1 MSPVSPW
8 PALVA
13 LACAWYVALALSGR
27 FGAPSAPGRFDT
39 IDGLR
44 GFLALFVALSH
55 ACIWYFHLRTGHW
68 KAPPSNLY
76 NQMGQ
81 GSVVMFFMITAF
93 LFFTRILGARTT
105 PIDWPRLYIARV
117 LRLTPLYLL
126 TMALLF
132 ALVAY
137 LSNWE
142 MQVSAERLMRQ
153 TLSWLTFTIPGA
165 PPLNGVS
172 VISIA
177 GVTWTLPYE
186 WLFYLALPLLGQI
199 VGARPSLAVIA
210 FSLTGCMGVL
220 LFRVPS
226 AAPLLAFASGVAA
239 AYAVRFPAFQGF
251 ASGRTASLL
260 ALTCIGIAAAG
271 YRSAFSVAPIAL
283 YGVAFACIAG
293 GNSLFGLL
301 RHPASRMLGEITYS
315 VYLLHGLLL
324 FALFHFLVGR
334 SRAAAWEVH
343 EHWLTVCVAMPFLVL
358 LCTLTFRT
366 IELPAI
372 RSIDAVM
379 RHIRRAVVRPSAS
392 P

>member
-13 LACAWYVALALSGR
+13 TASAWYVAVALCGR
-27 FGAPSAPGRFDT
+27 YGAPSTAGRFENL
-39 IDGLR
+39 DGLR

-55 ACIWYFHLRTGHW
+55 ACIWYFHLRTGQW

-81 GSVVMFFMITAF
+81 GSVVLFFMITAF
-93 LFFTRILGARTT
+93 LFFTRILEARTT
-105 PIDWPRLYIARV
+105 PIDWPRLYVARV

-132 ALVAY
+132 CLVAY
-137 LSNWE
+137 LSNGE
-142 MQVSAERLMRQ
+142 LQVSPQRLLGQALR
-153 TLSWLTFTIPGA
+153 WLAFTIPGA

-210 FSLTGCMGVL
+210 FSLAACMGL
-220 LFRVPS
+220 LLSWTPGP
-226 AAPLLAFASGVAA
+226 APLLAFAGGVAA
-239 AYAVRFPAFQGF
+239 AFAVRFPVFQRF
-251 ASGRTASLL
+251 ASGWAASLL
-260 ALTCIGIAAAG
+260 ALSCIGMAATG
-271 YRSAFSVAPIAL
+271 YRSAFAVAPIAL
-283 YGVAFACIAG
+283 YAAAFACIAG
-293 GNSLFGLL
+293 GSSLFGLL

-324 FALFHFLVGR
+324 FVLFHFLVGR
-334 SRAAAWEVH
+334 SRAAAWQAH
-343 EHWLTVCVAMPFLVL
+343 EHWLAVCLTMPFLVL

-366 IELPAI
+366 IEFPAI
-372 RSIDAVM
+372 RSVDAWM
-379 RHIRRAVVRPSAS
+379 RRLRRPPLQPSSS